1 MAAPQ
6 KHKVYR
12 IQVDDIEVGHRLR
25 VPTDAQVKALAESM
39 GSDIGLRTPISVR
52 LEHVPATDDEPAGNA
67 TVLVA
72 GATRL
77 AAAKLLG
84 WEYIDATYFEG
95 DARAARLW
103 EIDENLARGEL
114 SPAERTL
121 HNTEREK
128 LWELIHG
135 SPKAR
140 GAHAAHAAMGHK
152 HDATAKLADAFT
164 AETAARTGQSERTI
178 QRDVQRGKNIE
189 SSILQSVVGTDLDK
203 GVVLDELAKTPK
215 GQQADKLAEIK
226 RRKQDRKLVADAAD
240 SLVKID
246 RADEAA
252 AFILERL
259 AADAV
264 PTLLSY
270 LDSVPGK
277 DIAKAV
283 RRQQV
288 TGRKQ
293 DDKPVFDTT
302 RSGRAA

>member
-39 GSDIGLRTPISVR
+39 GSEIGLRIPISVR
-52 LEHVPATDDEPAGNA
+52 LEHVPATEDEPAGNA

-114 SPAERTL
+114 SEPERIL
-121 HNTEREK
+121 HVKERKRIYEEEHPETKLGATGAGREK
-128 LWELIHG
+128 VRQVGEAN
-135 SPKAR
+135 P
-140 GAHAAHAAMGHK
+140 
-152 HDATAKLADAFT
+152 ADRFT
-164 AETAARTGQSERTI
+164 ADTAAKTGRSERSI
-178 QRDVQRGKNIE
+178 QRDAERGKKIDE
-189 SSILQSVVGTDLDK
+189 DVLVMLAPHKVSGTILDQLKRMPVEQQRQWAADYIAQQTAPK
-203 GVVLDELAKTPK
+203 PPPAANAKK
-215 GQQADKLAEIK
+215 QAKAAETKSLKEEANEKLA
-226 RRKQDRKLVADAAD
+226 QLFADHIPGEHWDALKANLYAAG
-240 SLVKID
+240 
-246 RADEAA
+246 A
-252 AFILERL
+252 
-259 AADAV
+259 
-264 PTLLSY
+264 
-270 LDSVPGK
+270 K
-277 DIAKAV
+277 DIAREFERLIGV
-283 RRQQV
+283 S
-288 TGRKQ
+288 
-293 DDKPVFDTT
+293 VFDTT